1 MDLIFA
7 VYVTETMAP
16 SLYKP
21 INRPGGRAS
30 QSFAVNGSTLATVL
44 YEEKPPFA
52 RVQKGEFTL
61 RIPAGKTG

>member
-1 MDLIFA
+1 MDRIFA

-44 YEEKPPFA
+44 YEETPFA
-52 RVQKGEFTL
+52 RVQKGGFTL